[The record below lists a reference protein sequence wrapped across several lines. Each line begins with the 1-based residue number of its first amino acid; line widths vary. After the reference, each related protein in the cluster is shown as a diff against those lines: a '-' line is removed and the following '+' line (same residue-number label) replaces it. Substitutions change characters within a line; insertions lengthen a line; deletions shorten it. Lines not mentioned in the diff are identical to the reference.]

1 MSTQFDQL
9 IMISAMYEN
18 GGNTF
23 HRMLDGHSN
32 LWVYPFESQPGS
44 KFVNDMYASM
54 YPLKY
59 RWPVIPSHF
68 SAGDIYE
75 TIIDEECKVRTKT
88 PLVSKFRDWTF
99 ELNDQERKAIFIKKL
114 GDKTDR
120 KSVMFAYFEAS
131 FDAWKN
137 KYSTSQKIAVGYSPI
152 IGIDGD
158 AILKDLG
165 ENGKMIHVV
174 RNPFSAFAETKSR
187 AVPMSLANYLTGWIS
202 VQQVALYLSKK
213 HPSKFKIV
221 RYEDAIGN
229 TSSTLNDVFDFIG
242 AGAPEDIN
250 FEPTWNG
257 ESLDKLTPWGIVNHK
272 TLASNIDKAKELSTE
287 EIQDIYLRAEL
298 FVKEFNYQDLY
309 SSLL

>member
-1 MSTQFDQL
+1 
-9 IMISAMYEN
+9 MYEN

-32 LWVYPFESQPGS
+32 LWVYPFESQPGT
-44 KFVNDMYASM
+44 KFVNDMFSSM

-59 RWPVIPSHF
+59 RWPVIPSHL
-68 SAGDIYE
+68 SAEDIYE

-88 PLVSKFRDWTF
+88 PLVSKFRDWEF
-99 ELNDQERKAIFIKKL
+99 DLNDKERKAIFIKKL
-114 GDKTDR
+114 GNKTDR

-137 KYSTSQKIAVGYSPI
+137 KYSSAQKIAIGYSPI

-174 RNPFSAFAETKSR
+174 RNPFSAFSETKSR
-187 AVPMSLANYLTGWIS
+187 AVPLSLSSYLTGWIS

-213 HPSKFKIV
+213 HPSQFKIV

-229 TSSTLNDVFDFIG
+229 TKSTLSDVFSFIG
-242 AGAPEDIN
+242 AGVPEPIN
-250 FEPTWNG
+250 FTPTWNG
-257 ESLDKLTPWGIVNHK
+257 KTLDKLTPWGIVNHK
-272 TLASNIDKAKELSTE
+272 TPESNLKKAQELSAE
-287 EIQDIYLRAEL
+287 EINDINLRAEL
-298 FVKEFNYQDLY
+298 FIREFNYQDIFNQLK
-309 SSLL
+309 